1 MVENWE
7 GAVDSCRVTLQTVP
21 GGLKHWTKINDMKF
35 KFKCQILHQINLGE
49 EWLNSS
55 FSERNLGVLVD
66 IKLSVESALPARRAD
81 CILGYIRHSITSQ
94 SKEVLVPLYSAFV
107 WPHLECWVQCWAPQF
122 IKDRKVLG
130 CIQSR
135 ATKLGKGL
143 EALSSKERLRTLGC
157 CSLK

>member
-1 MVENWE
+1 M
-7 GAVDSCRVTLQTVP
+7 
-21 GGLKHWTKINDMKF
+21 
-35 KFKCQILHQINLGE
+35 
-49 EWLNSS
+49 
-55 FSERNLGVLVD
+55 LVD
-66 IKLSVESALPARRAD
+66 IKLSVESALPARRAE

-135 ATKLGKGL
+135 AAKLGKGL
-143 EALSSKERLRTLGC
+143 EAMSSKERLRTLGC